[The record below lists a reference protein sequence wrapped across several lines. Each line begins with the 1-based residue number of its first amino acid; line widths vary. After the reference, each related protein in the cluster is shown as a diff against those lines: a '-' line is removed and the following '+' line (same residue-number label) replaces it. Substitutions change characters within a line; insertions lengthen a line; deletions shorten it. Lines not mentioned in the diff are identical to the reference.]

1 MNKYEMKLKNILLNQ
16 KLVTQM
22 ITIKIYETYI

>member
-1 MNKYEMKLKNILLNQ
+1 MNKYEMKFKNILLNQ

-22 ITIKIYETYI
+22 IIIKIYETYI

>member
-16 KLVTQM
+16 KLVIQM
-22 ITIKIYETYI
+22 IIIKIYETYI